1 MISILAVQSL
11 GNVLTQMGFGLTGS
25 MVLFAFILLIG
36 IALLMFIS
44 NIPSSFILIVVSI
57 LSVGMFTIWGGSEL
71 RIIAV
76 LVAVIL
82 GATIGMF
89 LLKFFSK
96 SGS

>member
-1 MISILAVQSL
+1 MMSMLAVQSL
-11 GNVLTQMGFGLTGS
+11 GTILEQMGIGMTGS
-25 MVLFAFILLIG
+25 IVLFAFVILIG

-44 NIPSSFILIVVSI
+44 NIPSSFILIAVSI
-57 LSVGMFTIWGGSEL
+57 LSVSMFTIWGGAEL
-71 RIIAV
+71 KIIATI
-76 LVAVIL
+76 VAVVL

>member
-89 LLKFFSK
+89 LLKFFSEI
-96 SGS
+96 GS